1 MKTIPQE
8 PFVFFDCK
16 DGAPTPLD
24 NLGYKQQ
31 DRRVGKQDRR
41 WPENSGRLVL
51 RERRACIDR
60 RISDFLWLGAAGL
73 K

>member
-8 PFVFFDCK
+8 PFVFFDCNG
-16 DGAPTPLD
+16 GAPTPFVD
-24 NLGYKQQ
+24 FCYKQQ
-31 DRRVGKQDRR
+31 DRRIGKKDRR